1 MLALVL
7 EGRPTLRRDHPEPRR
22 RAGECLIEVVMAGIC
37 DTDLALAAG
46 YLAFHGVLGHEF
58 VGVVREAD
66 DARWVGRR
74 VVAEI
79 NAGCGHCADC
89 RDHDGHHCASR
100 TVLGIAGRDGVLAER
115 CVAPEACLVA
125 VPDALPDEV
134 AVFAEPLAAAL
145 HVLDVPAVA
154 ESDRAV
160 VIGDGK
166 LGLLVA
172 LALRAADK
180 AVTVIGHH
188 PEKLALA
195 AARGATTLLEADAA
209 ALERSPVVVEATGA
223 PAGLARAVAL
233 TRPRGT
239 LVLKTTIAGPAPL
252 PLASAVVDEL
262 TLVGSRCGRLPRALA
277 ALAEGSIDP
286 TPLVSARYPLAEAE
300 RALAHAA
307 RREALKVLVHAAR

>member
-7 EGRPTLRRDHPEPRR
+7 DGRPTLHHDHPEPRR
-22 RAGECLIEVVMAGIC
+22 HAGECLIEVVMAGIC

-46 YLAFHGVLGHEF
+46 YLAFRGVLGHEF
-58 VGVVREAD
+58 VGVVRDAD
-66 DARWVGRR
+66 DARLVGRR

-79 NAGCGHCADC
+79 NAGCGRCADC
-89 RDHDGHHCASR
+89 QKHDGHHCASR
-100 TVLGIAGRDGVLAER
+100 TVLGIAGRDGALAER
-115 CVAPEACLVA
+115 CVVPEACLIP

-154 ESDRAV
+154 ESDRAI

-180 AVTVIGHH
+180 AVTVVGHH

-195 AARGATTLLEADAA
+195 AARGAQTLLEADAA
-209 ALERSPVVVEATGA
+209 ALERSPVVVEATGN

-233 TRPRGT
+233 ARPRGT
-239 LVLKTTIAGPAPL
+239 VVLKTTVAAPAPL
-252 PLASAVVDEL
+252 PLATAVVDEL
-262 TLVGSRCGRLPRALA
+262 TLVGSRCGHLPRALA
-277 ALAEGSIDP
+277 ALAAGSIDP
-286 TPLVSARYPLAEAE
+286 TPLLSARFPLVEAEA
-300 RALAHAA
+300 ALAHAA
-307 RREALKVLVHAAR
+307 RRDVVKVLVRVAR

>member
-7 EGRPTLRRDHPEPRR
+7 EGRPTLRHDHPEPRR
-22 RAGECLIEVVMAGIC
+22 RAGECLIELLVAGIC

-46 YLAFHGVLGHEF
+46 YLAFRGVLGHEF

-66 DARWVGRR
+66 DAGWVGRR

-79 NAGCGHCADC
+79 NAGCGQCPDC
-89 RDHDGHHCASR
+89 RDHDGHHCARR

-115 CVAPEACLVA
+115 CVVPEACLVP
-125 VPDALPDEV
+125 VPDALDDEV

-145 HVLDVPAVA
+145 HVLDVPAVV

-188 PEKLALA
+188 PEKLAIA
-195 AARGATTLLEADAA
+195 AARGATTLLEAEAA
-209 ALERSPVVVEATGA
+209 SLARSPVVVEATGH
-223 PAGLARAVAL
+223 PSGLARAVAL

-239 LVLKTTIAGPAPL
+239 LVLKTTIAGPTPL
-252 PLASAVVDEL
+252 PLATVVVDEL

-277 ALAEGSIDP
+277 ALADGTIDP
-286 TPLVSARYPLAEAE
+286 APLVSARYPLAEAE

-307 RREALKVLVHAAR
+307 RRGALKVLVHGIR